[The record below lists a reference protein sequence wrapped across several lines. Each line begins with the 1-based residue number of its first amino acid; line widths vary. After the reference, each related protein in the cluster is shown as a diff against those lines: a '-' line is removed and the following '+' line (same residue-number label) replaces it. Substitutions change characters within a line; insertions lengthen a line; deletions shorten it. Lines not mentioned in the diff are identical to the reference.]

1 MKKLFFTTLLALIV
15 TGCEKESNADSGGV
29 TLGTFT
35 GDLNINSQS
44 SLDAAITEG
53 TYINAIGGNLV
64 VSTGGSTGLTVGDVE
79 YISSQINSVG
89 GDVTINTP
97 DGSLDLSELISVG
110 GNYSIQGSDADD
122 DKLLTVDG
130 DITLNYEGDYSM
142 PNLTSA
148 GRIFITPIGT
158 STASKKTKKIGWAL
172 SFPSVARALKIAAAA
187 AESAAAATG
196 NAAAA
201 GSAVTAAGSAAATA
215 GSAAATA
222 GSAAATAGSAAAGSL
237 DLSSF
242 ILNPIASIDLGPGL
256 IIQELIAPVAIEIV
270 LKSPEP
276 LAKLNISAPLAK
288 KVEIATKAVN
298 GPVAIQTSTA
308 TGSTFSA
315 PALATVQGDVAIT
328 CGSADLNNLTVIQGN
343 CAVTATAAIAA
354 PSIASVAG
362 NLTITSVG
370 VSMPILTTV
379 GGNVSVTG
387 TSSNS
392 IVDFAN
398 LSNVGGE
405 TEIEADDVNLNTG
418 QPHNS
423 GGNG

>member
-1 MKKLFFTTLLALIV
+1 MKKLLFSTLLALII
-15 TGCEKESNADSGGV
+15 TGCKKENNADSGGV

-44 SLDAAITEG
+44 SLDSAITEG

-79 YISSQINSVG
+79 YITSQIQSVV

-97 DGSLDLSELISVG
+97 DGSLNLSELSLVG

-158 STASKKTKKIGWAL
+158 STASKKTKKPVSYPLNISKL
-172 SFPSVARALKIAAAA
+172 SDYRAVYAVGETVDVGETFTAKDILIAA
-187 AESAAAATG
+187 EV
-196 NAAAA
+196 N
-201 GSAVTAAGSAAATA
+201 
-215 GSAAATA
+215 
-222 GSAAATAGSAAAGSL
+222 
-237 DLSSF
+237 LSPF
-242 ILNPIASIDLGPGL
+242 IENPIASIDFGPGL
-256 IIQELIAPVAIEIV
+256 KIEKLIAPDALEIV

-276 LAKLNISAPLAK
+276 LTELIIFAPRAK
-288 KVEIATKAVN
+288 KTDIATKAVN
-298 GPVAIQTSTA
+298 GKVDIQTSTA
-308 TGSTFSA
+308 TDSTVSA
-315 PALATVQGDVAIT
+315 PDLATVEGDVAIT
-328 CGSADLNNLTVIQGN
+328 CGSANLNNLTVIQGN
-343 CAVTATAAIAA
+343 CAVTANTISANNIT
-354 PSIASVAG
+354 SITG
-362 NLTITSVG
+362 NLTIRSDG
-370 VSMPILTTV
+370 VSMPTLETV
-379 GGNVSVTG
+379 GGNVNVTG
-387 TSSNS
+387 TSSS
-392 IVDFAN
+392 TVVDFAN

>member
-1 MKKLFFTTLLALIV
+1 MKKLLFTTLLALIV

-148 GRIFITPIGT
+148 GTIFITPIGT
-158 STASKKTKKIGWAL
+158 STASKKTKKPVSYPL
-172 SFPSVARALKIAAAA
+172 HFPLLADCAGIAALPAVSAVAA
-187 AESAAAATG
+187 ALPIIDF
-196 NAAAA
+196 
-201 GSAVTAAGSAAATA
+201 
-215 GSAAATA
+215 
-222 GSAAATAGSAAAGSL
+222 SL

-242 ILNPIASIDLGPGL
+242 IENPIKSIDFGPGL
-256 IIQELIAPVAIEIV
+256 IIEDLIAPAALDIV
-270 LKSPEP
+270 IKNPLP
-276 LAKLNISAPLAK
+276 LAGLNISAPFAM
-288 KVEIATKAVN
+288 KVDIATKAVN
-298 GPVAIQTSTA
+298 GSIYIATSIDVSA
-308 TGSTFSA
+308 TFNA
-315 PALATVQGDVAIT
+315 PGLATVQGDLVLT
-328 CGSADLNNLTVIQGN
+328 CGVANFYELTVIQGN
-343 CAVTATAAIAA
+343 CAVAATTISA

-370 VSMPILTTV
+370 VSMPKLKTV

>member
-1 MKKLFFTTLLALIV
+1 MKKLLFSTLLALII
-15 TGCEKESNADSGGV
+15 TGCKKEDNADSGGV

-35 GDLNINSQS
+35 GDLNIDSQS
-44 SLDAAITEG
+44 SLDAAAIAA
-53 TYINAIGGNLV
+53 YINLIDGNLV
-64 VSTGGSTGLTVGDVE
+64 VSTGGSTGITVGDVE
-79 YISSQINSVG
+79 YITSQIQSVV

-97 DGSLDLSELISVG
+97 DGSLDLSELSLVG

-158 STASKKTKKIGWAL
+158 STASKKTKKPVSYPL
-172 SFPSVARALKIAAAA
+172 HFPLLAACDGIAAVSAVSAVAA
-187 AESAAAATG
+187 ALPIIEP
-196 NAAAA
+196 
-201 GSAVTAAGSAAATA
+201 
-215 GSAAATA
+215 
-222 GSAAATAGSAAAGSL
+222 SL

-242 ILNPIASIDLGPGL
+242 YVNPIKSIDFGPGL
-256 IIQELIAPVAIEIV
+256 IIEDLIAPAALDIV
-270 LKSPEP
+270 IKNPLP
-276 LAKLNISAPLAK
+276 LARLNISAPLAT
-288 KVEIATKAVN
+288 KVEIATTAVN
-298 GPVAIQTSTA
+298 GPIDIAISIDVSGTL
-308 TGSTFSA
+308 SA

-328 CGSADLNNLTVIQGN
+328 CGSANLNNLTVIQGN
-343 CAVTATAAIAA
+343 CAVTANTISANNIT
-354 PSIASVAG
+354 SITG
-362 NLTITSVG
+362 NLTISSDG
-370 VSMPILTTV
+370 VSMPTLETV
-379 GGNVSVTG
+379 GGNVNVTG
-387 TSSNS
+387 TSSS
-392 IVDFAN
+392 TVVDFAN

>member
-1 MKKLFFTTLLALIV
+1 MKKLLFTTLLALIV
-15 TGCEKESNADSGGV
+15 TGCEKENNADSGGV

-44 SLDAAITEG
+44 SLDSAITEG

-158 STASKKTKKIGWAL
+158 STASKKTKKRGYSLL
-172 SFPSVARALKIAAAA
+172 SLPLLIRYAIAADDIAAAA
-187 AESAAAATG
+187 DIAASGIAASVDIAASAAAVSDG
-196 NAAAA
+196 PVLAAILIAP
-201 GSAVTAAGSAAATA
+201 
-215 GSAAATA
+215 
-222 GSAAATAGSAAAGSL
+222 SL
-237 DLSSF
+237 NLSSF
-242 ILNPIASIDLGPGL
+242 IVNPIASIDFGPA
-256 IIQELIAPVAIEIV
+256 IKIEKLIAPDALEIV

-328 CGSADLNNLTVIQGN
+328 CGSANLNNLTVIQGN
-343 CAVTATAAIAA
+343 CAVAANTISA
-354 PSIASVAG
+354 
-362 NLTITSVG
+362 NNITSVTGNLSISSDG
-370 VSMPILTTV
+370 VSMPTLETV
-379 GGNVSVTG
+379 GGNVTVTG
-387 TSSNS
+387 TNS
-392 IVDFAN
+392 ETTADIVDFAN